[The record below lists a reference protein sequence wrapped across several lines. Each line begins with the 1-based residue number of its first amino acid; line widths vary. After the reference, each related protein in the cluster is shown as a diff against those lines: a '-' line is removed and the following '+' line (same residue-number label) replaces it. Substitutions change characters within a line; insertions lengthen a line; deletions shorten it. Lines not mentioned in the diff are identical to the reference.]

1 MTSTS
6 GRLSRFVPRAGT
18 RKPVLIVNPHAGQ
31 KLGVS
36 VNWGSA
42 QAVTAA
48 LEAAGL
54 TCDVWPTRYAGHATE
69 LARQAVR
76 EGATLVVAAGG
87 DGTLVEVAVALAGTE
102 TVLGIMP
109 LGSVMNTARSL
120 CVPRDLGAAARTLVE
135 GRVLAMDLGRV
146 HGRLYLE
153 AGGVGLVAG
162 LFGYFDR
169 LDSGAPR
176 VGTLRAVLRFV
187 RGLGS
192 PRLIVEV
199 DGQRRL
205 VRSPMVTVSN
215 GPFVGAAYAIA
226 PEARIDDGLLD
237 VGHLSARRPA
247 ERPGAP
253 GADGRR
259 TPHRA
264 GRRTRTRCGRGAC
277 RSPRSA
283 AGPCPCM
290 PTGQA
295 VGATPATFEIVPA
308 ALKVIVGDARGWLRV
323 RAITESRR
331 RRGRCSAPGARRAG
345 RAWSVPPQHPPPW
358 RPARPASA

>member
-1 MTSTS
+1 MTSTTE
-6 GRLSRFVPRAGT
+6 RLSRFVPRAGT

-42 QAVTAA
+42 EAVTAA
-48 LEAAGL
+48 LEAAGVR
-54 TCDVWPTRYAGHATE
+54 CDLWPTRYAGHATE
-69 LARQAVR
+69 LARQAVQ
-76 EGATLVVAAGG
+76 EGAPLVVAAGG

-120 CVPRDLGAAARTLVE
+120 CVPRDLGAAARTLVD

-237 VGHLSARRPA
+237 VVIFRRAGPLHVLAHLALMAGGRRIGPPPDADTLRARRVSITQVRR
-247 ERPGAP
+247 RPLP
-253 GADGRR
+253 VHADGR
-259 TPHRA
+259 
-264 GRRTRTRCGRGAC
+264 
-277 RSPRSA
+277 
-283 AGPCPCM
+283 
-290 PTGQA
+290 A
-295 VGATPATFEIVPA
+295 VGATPATFELVPA
-308 ALKVIVGDARGWLRV
+308 ALRVIVGTAG
-323 RAITESRR
+323 
-331 RRGRCSAPGARRAG
+331 PGAGCAFG
-345 RAWSVPPQHPPPW
+345 DY
-358 RPARPASA
+358 